1 MSNTSYSHTGTAKQ
15 SKSAAGTPA
24 KSKPVR
30 GWTQLRRLLPYIAR
44 CKGKVAVGLLTL
56 AAMGIIG
63 TLQPLAF
70 GIIIDCLSGNAQPL
84 GRLSR
89 MSPAAAEFTVTRT
102 YLDWLATLPWN
113 VLTTEKIDINKA
125 REVLDRDHYD
135 LEKIKER
142 ILEFLAVLEVADVT
156 EQFGLAETVLAG
168 REQVALVRP
177 NDDAIAIDGIAGNAA
192 HGDEQHGRRGGCGN
206 HLAHSGTPTGKM

>member
-89 MSPAAAEFTVTRT
+89 MSPRLIHSLIPAYQPLSARTLIIYCIAA
-102 YLDWLATLPWN
+102 
-113 VLTTEKIDINKA
+113 
-125 REVLDRDHYD
+125 
-135 LEKIKER
+135 
-142 ILEFLAVLEVADVT
+142 
-156 EQFGLAETVLAG
+156 
-168 REQVALVRP
+168 
-177 NDDAIAIDGIAGNAA
+177 
-192 HGDEQHGRRGGCGN
+192 
-206 HLAHSGTPTGKM
+206 